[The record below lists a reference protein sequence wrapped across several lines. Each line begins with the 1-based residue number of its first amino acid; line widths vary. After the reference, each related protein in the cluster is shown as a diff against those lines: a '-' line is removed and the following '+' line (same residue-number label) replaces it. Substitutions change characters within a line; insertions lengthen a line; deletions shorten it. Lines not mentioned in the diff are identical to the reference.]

1 MYVLV
6 HDVRAGLALR
16 RLQPWHRVLARCQA
30 GRLDRELA
38 EGSSPEAN
46 AALAA
51 RANRLTSMEFRRDL
65 AASLRRIVVATGEP
79 APVRSAPAS
88 GPASGPASAPA
99 SGPASAPAS
108 GPASAAK
115 SPGAARPPR
124 VPLRHARISQS
135 ARLLAELASRLAA
148 PGPVPARG
156 VAMVTRLLSD
166 GTGPLY
172 REASGDDLGVI
183 AERAAQALTW

>member
-79 APVRSAPAS
+79 APVRSALAS
-88 GPASGPASAPA
+88 VPT
-99 SGPASAPAS
+99 
-108 GPASAAK
+108 
-115 SPGAARPPR
+115 SPGASRPPR
-124 VPLRHARISQS
+124 IPLRHARISQS

>member
-1 MYVLV
+1 MYVLI
-6 HDVRAGLALR
+6 DDDRAGLSLR
-16 RLQPWHRVLARCQA
+16 RLRPWHQLLARCLA
-30 GRLDRELA
+30 ERLDRKLA
-38 EGSSPEAN
+38 EGASPEAS

-51 RANRLTSMEFRRDL
+51 RAMRLTSLDFRRAL
-65 AASLRRIVVATGEP
+65 AASLRRIVLATGEP
-79 APVRSAPAS
+79 ALVWPAQLA
-88 GPASGPASAPA
+88 AS
-99 SGPASAPAS
+99 
-108 GPASAAK
+108 K

-135 ARLLAELASRLAA
+135 ALLLAEVATRLAA

-156 VAMVTRLLSD
+156 VAMVTRLLSE

-172 REASGDDLGVI
+172 REASRDDLGLI